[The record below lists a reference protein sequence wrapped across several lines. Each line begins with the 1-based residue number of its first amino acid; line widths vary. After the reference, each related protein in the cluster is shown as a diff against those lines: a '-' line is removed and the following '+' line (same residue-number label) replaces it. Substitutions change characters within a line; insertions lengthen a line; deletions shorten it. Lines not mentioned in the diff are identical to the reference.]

1 MRKKVGATP
10 PPLSDAT
17 CLFTAVLRS
26 LDGIFTNFINFIN
39 KSLFLSFFALLSKIT
54 DIFHFLIVQPLNL
67 IYKTIIY
74 DRKCFNFIFFF
85 DSVIMQYMYTLSV
98 IIFTIYSILF
108 LLLKFHVVFSLKK
121 MITKLLF
128 LLFINGFN
136 TNQFSKHA
144 HCFKASQ
151 NLIITP
157 KRIISK
163 TTLCEKIK
171 TIVFELSVNTN
182 LILWRSM
189 HFTSMLCYWLYFFLK
204 RKKQL

>member
-1 MRKKVGATP
+1 MRKKVGETP

-26 LDGIFTNFINFIN
+26 LDAIFTNFIN
-39 KSLFLSFFALLSKIT
+39 KSLFLFALLSKIT
-54 DIFHFLIVQPLNL
+54 DVFHFLIVQPLNL

-85 DSVIMQYMYTLSV
+85 RFRYNAVHVYPQRDH
-98 IIFTIYSILF
+98 FHHLF
-108 LLLKFHVVFSLKK
+108 NFVSAFEISCSFFIKK

-128 LLFINGFN
+128 LLFINGFY
-136 TNQFSKHA
+136 TNQFSKHV